1 MVIKGAETEQK
12 NENGMKTSY
21 KLNVTMVKVIG
32 DWIVQRCN
40 YEWFF
45 CLVVLTLVYLVN
57 FSNLVSYI
65 TQMTC

>member
-21 KLNVTMVKVIG
+21 KLNVTTIKVIG

-40 YEWFF
+40 YECFF
-45 CLVVLTLVYLVN
+45 LSRCVDLGIPGE
-57 FSNLVSYI
+57 FF
-65 TQMTC
+65 

>member
-21 KLNVTMVKVIG
+21 KLNVTTINVIG
-32 DWIVQRCN
+32 DWIVQR
-40 YEWFF
+40 FF
-45 CLVVLTLVYLVN
+45 CLVVLTMVYLVN